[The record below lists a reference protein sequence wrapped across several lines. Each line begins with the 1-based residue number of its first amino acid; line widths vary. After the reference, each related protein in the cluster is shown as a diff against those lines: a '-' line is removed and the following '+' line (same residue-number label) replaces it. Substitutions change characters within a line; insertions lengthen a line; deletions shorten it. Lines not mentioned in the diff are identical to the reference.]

1 MCTPS
6 HVAEV
11 SLPVYS
17 EACEALPVLLHPS
30 LPVLKVLNCTHK
42 RHPLFRR
49 VSFEDFYNSLAFFE
63 LDPEKELY
71 EEGKRAEGWYV
82 LKSGSVELRTKR
94 ESTDREIVEMGTWFG
109 EQGLAYGT
117 ERLESA
123 IARDYVCFWRMTR
136 GSYCAFIEKI
146 RMEMAPSIDETL
158 HRSLL
163 FSEVPK
169 EQFPSL
175 VPYVIP
181 LEFPCATPIVT
192 QGEPGD
198 CFFLIQTGEVAVTEN
213 ERPKRCLRDWDF
225 FGEQALLYGLLR
237 TASVNA
243 SSPSGVKCL
252 CLHQSVLEGN
262 VGKSIYQAIFRNT
275 QRIALDRSSYLGHL
289 SEEVKDRLILSMQ
302 IFTYE
307 ESETVI
313 KAGSKRGF
321 YLWIVLFGS
330 LKSRNQVFLPWNCLG
345 DDQILGVPE
354 GFYEEDVQANY
365 HEVALACIG
374 RNVFEEC
381 LGITSSRALE
391 GIPGSITHEIRL
403 FQGMKSMDIAKLCAT
418 IGLVKYTKNEVIM
431 TEHQSSERLFIVKSG
446 SVALY
451 KSELLVRIPMKW
463 DFFGEFNIAQDRS
476 KWVTAV
482 STAEVTECWVLARDS
497 FYQVF
502 PQEALKVLYRNW
514 LKAYDIGSLAD
525 LVPVCCLTNSAFA
538 SITLA
543 VSANS
548 DTYALKSLS
557 KAKIQTQS
565 LEKAVLMERNV
576 LLRLQHPLIPRLF
589 KTFQDSGYIYFL
601 SQFTAGECLF
611 DVMTERGVF
620 TLSETRFLAG
630 AMVLIIDHLHERQ
643 VLHRDLKPEH
653 FLLSPCG
660 YLYLTDLSS
669 AKYCEKTNSVTGTPQ
684 FMAPEVIMG
693 KMYGAAVDLW
703 SLGVIWYEFL
713 TGGLPFAQADDDPYS
728 ICQQILTET
737 VHFPSSLPETAVN
750 LLKKLLSR
758 VPADRGTSQD
768 LKFHSFFLNFPFV
781 SSTQDDIL
789 DQTAVSPL
797 ANRGK
802 DFSQSIAAARRNP
815 ASWRSVLER
824 NLALEDLEGDWLPFR
839 TQRSSLLWNW
849 DREF

>member
-1 MCTPS
+1 
-6 HVAEV
+6 V
-11 SLPVYS
+11 SAPVCS
-17 EACEALPVLLHPS
+17 EACEALPVQLHPS
-30 LPVLKVLNCTHK
+30 LHILKALNSTHK

-49 VSFEDFYNSLAFFE
+49 VPFDDFYRSLAFFE
-63 LDPEKELY
+63 LDPEKEVY
-71 EEGKRAEGWYV
+71 AEGKEAEGWYI
-82 LKSGSVELRTKR
+82 LKSGSVELRTQR
-94 ESTDREIVEMGTWFG
+94 ESPDREISEMGTWFG
-109 EQGLAYGT
+109 EQGLAYCT
-117 ERLESA
+117 KRLESA
-123 IARDYVCFWRMTR
+123 IATDYIGFWRMTR
-136 GSYCAFIEKI
+136 GGYCAFVEKI
-146 RMEMAPSIDETL
+146 RMEMAPSIEETL
-158 HRSLL
+158 QRSPL

-169 EQFPSL
+169 DQLPGL
-175 VPYVIP
+175 VPYVLP
-181 LEFPCATPIVT
+181 LDFPCAMPIVT

-198 CFFLIQTGEVAVTEN
+198 CFFLIQRGEVAVTEN
-213 ERPKRCLRDWDF
+213 ERPKRGLRDGDF

-243 SSPSGVKCL
+243 SSPAGVKCL

-262 VGKSIYQAIFRNT
+262 VGKIVYQAIFRNT
-275 QRIALDRSSYLGHL
+275 QRIALDRSHYLGHL

-302 IFTYE
+302 ILTYE
-307 ESETVI
+307 QCETVI
-313 KAGSKRGF
+313 KAGSKRGL

-330 LKSRNQVFLPWNCLG
+330 LKSRCQVFPPWTCLG
-345 DDQILGVPE
+345 DDQILGQPE
-354 GFYEEDVQANY
+354 GCYEEDIQANY

-374 RNVFEEC
+374 RNVLEEC
-381 LGITSSRALE
+381 LGITSSRYLE
-391 GIPGSITHEIRL
+391 GIPGSIAREIRL
-403 FQGMKSMDIAKLCAT
+403 FRGMRSVDIAKICSAVD
-418 IGLVKYTKNEVIM
+418 LVKYTKNEVIM
-431 TEHQSSERLFIVKSG
+431 TEHQSSDRLFIVKSG

-451 KSELLVRIPMKW
+451 QSELLIRAPMKW

-482 STAEVTECWVLARDS
+482 STAEGTECWVLARDS

-502 PQEALKVLYRNW
+502 PQESLKALYQSW
-514 LKAYDIGSLAD
+514 LKAYDIASLTD
-525 LVPVCCLTNSAFA
+525 LVPVCWLASNSFA
-538 SITLA
+538 SVTLA
-543 VSANS
+543 IAANS
-548 DTYALKSLS
+548 DLYALKSLS

-565 LEKAVLMERNV
+565 LEQSVLMERNV
-576 LLRLQHPLIPRLF
+576 LLRLQHPLLPRLF
-589 KTFQDSGYIYFL
+589 KTFQDSEYIYFL
-601 SQFTAGECLF
+601 SQFTAGDCLF

-620 TLSETRFLAG
+620 TLLETRFLAG
-630 AMVLIIDHLHERQ
+630 AMVLLIDHLHERQ

-653 FLLSPCG
+653 FLLSTSG
-660 YLYLTDLSS
+660 YPYLTDLSS
-669 AKYCEKTNSVTGTPQ
+669 AKYCERTNSVTGTPQ

-693 KMYGAAVDLW
+693 KGYTAAVDLW

-713 TGGLPFAQADDDPYS
+713 TGGLPFAQADEDPYS

-750 LLKKLLSR
+750 LLNQLFSR

-768 LKFHSFFLNFPFV
+768 LKFHPFFLNFPFV

-802 DFSQSIAAARRNP
+802 DFSQAIAAARRNP
-815 ASWRSVLER
+815 ASWKSVLER

-839 TQRSSLLWNW
+839 TERNSLQWNW